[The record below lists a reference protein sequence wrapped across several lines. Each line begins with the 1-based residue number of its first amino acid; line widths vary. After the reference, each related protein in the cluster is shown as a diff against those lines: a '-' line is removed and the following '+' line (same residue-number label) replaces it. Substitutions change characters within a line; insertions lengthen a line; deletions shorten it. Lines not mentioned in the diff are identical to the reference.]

1 MDNIRF
7 RGRDYYYMGIAV
19 LYLVLAYFRP
29 ERVYTIEGAL
39 FLLLLFGL
47 PLLYEVCKIC
57 ESESEGVD

>member
-1 MDNIRF
+1 
-7 RGRDYYYMGIAV
+7 MGIAI

-57 ESESEGVD
+57 ESESEEVD